1 VRVSRA
7 GALPYGDALNAS
19 IRHLKQFVASDSE
32 TLRSL
37 EAGIGN
43 RTRPYFFGDSTN
55 NILLRM
61 VMLKNWSLFTFGRER
76 GHGSAKP
83 PNPPSQAICDFAIH
97 ERSQL
102 QFHEHQLRDPE
113 PSSHHTLPYFF
124 PACRLLHWILNWPRQ
139 ARWYLSL
146 AGWSS
151 EFLVLPTC
159 AVPLAL
165 GRQYLFGARLL
176 SVLQET
182 SHVAAIHSEAPTP
195 LENLTGCIKVRLRNI
210 EGSTEVLALPDKG
223 SIRNV
228 VSLALA

>member
-1 VRVSRA
+1 
-7 GALPYGDALNAS
+7 
-19 IRHLKQFVASDSE
+19 
-32 TLRSL
+32 
-37 EAGIGN
+37 
-43 RTRPYFFGDSTN
+43 
-55 NILLRM
+55 M

-102 QFHEHQLRDPE
+102 QFHEHRLRDPE

-146 AGWSS
+146 AGWS
-151 EFLVLPTC
+151 PTC

-195 LENLTGCIKVRLRNI
+195 LENLNRLHQS
-210 EGSTEVLALPDKG
+210 STAEHRRLHRSPGPARQREYQKCRVSRSCPITRFCHDDLHRSSRRHNPWQC
-223 SIRNV
+223 SIPSRPV
-228 VSLALA
+228 VSLTLPSNSMASLIAWVGLGCDLPLWRVYSST

>member
-1 VRVSRA
+1 MNEVT
-7 GALPYGDALNAS
+7 GPLN
-19 IRHLKQFVASDSE
+19 
-32 TLRSL
+32 
-37 EAGIGN
+37 
-43 RTRPYFFGDSTN
+43 
-55 NILLRM
+55 
-61 VMLKNWSLFTFGRER
+61 
-76 GHGSAKP
+76 P

-113 PSSHHTLPYFF
+113 PSSHHTLPYLF

-195 LENLTGCIKVRLRNI
+195 LRSTLRRISLVPTVSRPARPSDLRAIEKAIVRVVTYRGYCVIKLELSSLRRQRQ
-210 EGSTEVLALPDKG
+210 ELESSFHSTTFGDMNRKVPIFDFLHYQNFFKVHE
-223 SIRNV
+223 
-228 VSLALA
+228 